1 MNLQKMISTLIL
13 LLVSGASSHNPK
25 TDPPPKT
32 IIGMMPVQR
41 EKADSFPMQQ
51 HCIDVAYHAV
61 QKLNPGQVLVYE
73 ADQPLYA
80 IILQKKFKYLC
91 RVWIRQDI

>member
-1 MNLQKMISTLIL
+1 MT
-13 LLVSGASSHNPK
+13 H
-25 TDPPPKT
+25 
-32 IIGMMPVQR
+32 
-41 EKADSFPMQQ
+41 FPCRLQQ
-51 HCIDVAYHAV
+51 HCTDVAYHAV

-91 RVWIRQDI
+91 QGMDSTRHLILSGHYTLN